1 MARSTTTNCIQN
13 TYGPGGRGD
22 FWKKYQLYCFW
33 SWGVGS
39 CPNFHFCPLVLAVML
54 KFWFMLTGPGGLLLK
69 FSFLLTGP
77 GGVMSKFW
85 VILTGPG
92 GVLLKFLFLFTG
104 PVGVMP
110 KFPFMLSGPVGVV
123 LKFWLMLTGLAG
135 ICAII
140 FETVSL
146 CSQWLDLYFDGSYMW
161 IW

>member
-1 MARSTTTNCIQN
+1 MARMHT
-13 TYGPGGRGD
+13 
-22 FWKKYQLYCFW
+22 KYIW
-33 SWGVGS
+33 SWGERGFLKKISVIL
-39 CPNFHFCPLVLAVML
+39 FLVLGGGVLSKFSFLPTGPGLLAVML

-69 FSFLLTGP
+69 FLFLLTGP

-92 GVLLKFLFLFTG
+92 GVMLKFS
-104 PVGVMP
+104 
-110 KFPFMLSGPVGVV
+110 FMLSGPVGVV
-123 LKFWLMLTGLAG
+123 LKFWLMLTGLTG

-146 CSQWLDLYFDGSYMW
+146 FSQWLYLYFDGSYMW